1 MVRLGKSYPHKLSP
15 GVPRLGRLAHYLAH
29 SLSIHRARVRS
40 DPERWAARLARS
52 VIGSVLSAVLCFSP
66 VEALAVENE
75 VIKYQTYAGS
85 LLTPLEFSSALTLW
99 TKESNWNPKAKNG
112 SHYGICQGRSKYLIK
127 ANYKQQ
133 IRWCISYAF
142 NRYGSVTKAL
152 EHWKVYKWH

>member
-1 MVRLGKSYPHKLSP
+1 MVRLSKSYPHKLSP
-15 GVPRLGRLAHYLAH
+15 GVPRLGRLAHYLAYIG
-29 SLSIHRARVRS
+29 SIQKSRVRS

-75 VIKYQTYAGS
+75 VIKFQTYAGS

-142 NRYGSVTKAL
+142 NRYGSITKAL

>member
-1 MVRLGKSYPHKLSP
+1 MVRLSKSYPHKLSP
-15 GVPRLGRLAHYLAH
+15 GVPSLGRLAHYLAH
-29 SLSIHRARVRS
+29 SLSIQRARVRS

-99 TKESNWNPKAKNG
+99 NKESNWNPKAKNG

-142 NRYGSVTKAL
+142 NRYGSITKAL
-152 EHWKVYKWH
+152 DHWKVHKWH

>member
-1 MVRLGKSYPHKLSP
+1 MR
-15 GVPRLGRLAHYLAH
+15 RIWGRRARSRARYE
-29 SLSIHRARVRS
+29 SIHGSAVRS
-40 DPERWAARLARS
+40 DPNAGPAGIARS
-52 VIGSVLSAVLCFSP
+52 VIGSVLSAVLCLIP
-66 VEALAVENE
+66 AVSIASFNQ
-75 VIKYQTYAGS
+75 VIKAQTYAGQ
-85 LLTPLEFSSALTLW
+85 LLTPLEFSSALVLW
-99 TKESNWNPKAKNG
+99 TKESNWNTKAKNG

>member
-29 SLSIHRARVRS
+29 SLSIHGGAVRS
-40 DPERWAARLARS
+40 DPERGAVRIARS
-52 VIGSVLSAVLCFSP
+52 VIGSVLSAVLCFIPTVSI
-66 VEALAVENE
+66 ASSNE
-75 VIKYQTYAGS
+75 VIKYQTFAGS

-112 SHYGICQGRSKYLIK
+112 SHYGICQGRSNYLIK

-133 IRWCISYAF
+133 IRWCISYAI

-152 EHWKVYKWH
+152 EHWKVHKWH

>member
-66 VEALAVENE
+66 VEALAVEKE
-75 VIKYQTYAGS
+75 VIKYQSYAGS

-99 TKESNWNPKAKNG
+99 TKESNWNPKARNG

>member
-15 GVPRLGRLAHYLAH
+15 GVPRLGRLAQYFAYIG
-29 SLSIHRARVRS
+29 SIHRARVRS
-40 DPERWAARLARS
+40 DPKRWAARLARS
-52 VIGSVLSAVLCFSP
+52 VLGSVLSAVLCFSP
-66 VEALAVENE
+66 VEALAVEKE

-99 TKESNWNPKAKNG
+99 TKESNWNPNAKNG

-142 NRYGSVTKAL
+142 NRYGSITKAL
-152 EHWKVYKWH
+152 EHWKVHKWH

>member
-15 GVPRLGRLAHYLAH
+15 GVPRLGRLAHYLAYIG
-29 SLSIHRARVRS
+29 SIQKSRVRS

-99 TKESNWNPKAKNG
+99 NKESNWNPKAKNG

-127 ANYKQQ
+127 ANYKEQ

-142 NRYGSVTKAL
+142 NRYGSITKAL
-152 EHWKVYKWH
+152 DHWKVYKWH

>member
-1 MVRLGKSYPHKLSP
+1 MVRLSKSYPHKLSP
-15 GVPRLGRLAHYLAH
+15 GVPRLGRLAHYLAQYR
-29 SLSIHRARVRS
+29 SIHRARVRS
-40 DPERWAARLARS
+40 DPERWAVRLARS
-52 VIGSVLSAVLCFSP
+52 VIGSVLSAVLCYSP
-66 VEALAVENE
+66 SQALAVEKE

-142 NRYGSVTKAL
+142 NRYGSITNAL

>member
-15 GVPRLGRLAHYLAH
+15 GVPNLGRLAHYLAH
-29 SLSIHRARVRS
+29 SRSIHRARVRS

-66 VEALAVENE
+66 LQALAVENE

-99 TKESNWNPKAKNG
+99 NKESNWNPKAKNG

-127 ANYKQQ
+127 ANYKEQ

-142 NRYGSVTKAL
+142 NRYGSITKAL
-152 EHWKVYKWH
+152 DHWKVHKWH

>member
-29 SLSIHRARVRS
+29 SLSIQKARVRS

-99 TKESNWNPKAKNG
+99 NKESNWNPKAKNG

-142 NRYGSVTKAL
+142 NRYGSITKAL
-152 EHWKVYKWH
+152 DHWKVHKWH